1 MSTYNELT
9 VEQQKRQ
16 DIIDR
21 FSDAVIAAAER
32 EIYPFHDSLETYP
45 TECDGGMSLE
55 ELLQWKADDP
65 LVDRNFGKPL
75 VEVNF
80 GK

>member
-21 FSDAVIAAAER
+21 FSDAVNSEIHGNGEIPIFKSQQKKRATGIA
-32 EIYPFHDSLETYP
+32 
-45 TECDGGMSLE
+45 
-55 ELLQWKADDP
+55 
-65 LVDRNFGKPL
+65 
-75 VEVNF
+75 
-80 GK
+80 